1 MKLDYR
7 NSPKTYT
14 RIAIKADRIADE
26 QRRAQGWMDLAI
38 GIWGFAFL
46 VFLLAVLG

>member
-1 MKLDYR
+1 MKLDYS
-7 NSPKTYT
+7 NSPKTYK
-14 RIAIKADRIADE
+14 RIAIKADRLAQE
-26 QRRAQGWMDLAI
+26 EKRAQGWMDLAI

>member
-14 RIAIKADRIADE
+14 RIAIKGDRIAEE
-26 QRRAQGWMDLAI
+26 QRRGQGWMDLAI
-38 GIWGFAFL
+38 GIWGFAFV
-46 VFLLAVLG
+46 VFLFAWLG

>member
-1 MKLDYR
+1 MKLDYS
-7 NSPKTYT
+7 NSPKTYR
-14 RIAIKADRIADE
+14 RIAIKSDRLAQE
-26 QRRAQGWMDLAI
+26 QRRAEGWMDLAI